1 MCQEDRSMKNFKI
14 YFLILFFSI
23 GALEVNAGGGHN
35 HGGAETLLPLNL
47 RGEARSSLYQF
58 TVVYQEILNG
68 SEGHSAEEGHDDH
81 DDHADGTHTEG
92 DDDHDDHADGTHTEG
107 DDDHDDHADGT
118 HTEGHDDNECLAGDT
133 HKDGHDDHADGAH
146 KEGHD
151 DHEDDAHD
159 DGHDDHHAGDTN
171 NRYGLLLYVEDFA
184 TAEPIEDARV
194 KIAFG
199 STVRV
204 FSEIGS
210 GIYVLRNVDNLK
222 CQIDISYAIANKS
235 LAPLTININ

>member
-23 GALEVNAGGGHN
+23 GALEVNAGGGHD

-68 SEGHSAEEGHDDH
+68 SEGHSADGGHDAHDDHTDGAHKEGHDDH
-81 DDHADGTHTEG
+81 
-92 DDDHDDHADGTHTEG
+92 
-107 DDDHDDHADGT
+107 
-118 HTEGHDDNECLAGDT
+118 ECRAGDT
-133 HKDGHDDHADGAH
+133 HKEGHDDHDDHADGAH

-151 DHEDDAHD
+151 DHEDGAHD

-171 NRYGLLLYVEDFA
+171 YSYGLLLYVEDFA
-184 TAEPIEDARV
+184 TAEPIESAMV

-199 STVRV
+199 STIRV

-222 CQIDISYAIANKS
+222 CQINISYAIVNKS
-235 LAPLTININ
+235 YAPLTIDIN